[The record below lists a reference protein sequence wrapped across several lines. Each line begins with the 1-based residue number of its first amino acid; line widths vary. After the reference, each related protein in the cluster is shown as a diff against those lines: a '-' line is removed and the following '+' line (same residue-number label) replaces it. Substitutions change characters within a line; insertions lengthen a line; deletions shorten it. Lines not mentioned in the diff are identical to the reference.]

1 MENKE
6 NKEDVIVM
14 EDTTW
19 KMMIPNLQALLNGVN
34 TDMPTKNQPLFN
46 TQSPKQCET

>member
-1 MENKE
+1 MENKD

-19 KMMIPNLQALLNGVN
+19 NMVIPNLQALLNDIN
-34 TDMPTKNQPLFN
+34 TNLTTKNQPLLN
-46 TQSPKQCET
+46 TQSPKQHEA

>member
-1 MENKE
+1 MENKK

-19 KMMIPNLQALLNGVN
+19 KMVTPNLQALLNGVN
-34 TDMPTKNQPLFN
+34 TNLLAKNQLLFN
-46 TQSPKQCET
+46 TQSPKQYKA